1 MKIETVNN
9 SAYEICLSKN
19 FIEQKIMTNKKSF
32 IDAALNS
39 RKQILKKISELAK
52 NQFGLSLSDW
62 YESLDSKLVNDTIF
76 YNNGILLINR
86 TFKEIESNHLF
97 FVRLQKPIALNKN
110 LGEKIDIVFAIFIQD
125 KIKTSSR
132 LQILSKFSR
141 VLKGNNFRDTIIGAK
156 KPEDVIALLMPN

>member
-62 YESLDSKLVNDTIF
+62 YESLDSKSINDTIF
-76 YNNGILLINR
+76 YNNGILLLNK

-97 FVRLQKPIALNKN
+97 L
-110 LGEKIDIVFAIFIQD
+110 
-125 KIKTSSR
+125 
-132 LQILSKFSR
+132 
-141 VLKGNNFRDTIIGAK
+141 
-156 KPEDVIALLMPN
+156 